1 MLAYDQ
7 AHFSALVSMEQK
19 DSAKEQ
25 GEGPALSCFCS
36 VLFYSKVKMVAKK
49 EETSPDGVSF
59 FFFFKSSY
67 TILPRVFSFKKW
79 GWFGEKVCLSLFWS
93 KGLF

>member
-1 MLAYDQ
+1 
-7 AHFSALVSMEQK
+7 MEQK

-49 EETSPDGVSF
+49 EETSPDSVSF
-59 FFFFKSSY
+59 CFFLNQAIQYYQEFLALKSGGGLVKRCACPCSG
-67 TILPRVFSFKKW
+67 V
-79 GWFGEKVCLSLFWS
+79 KVCS
-93 KGLF
+93 KVPAF